1 MPFPKRLI
9 YYGLMLL
16 LTLLVLEG
24 LARLGY
30 YLAFDHWYG
39 GGRAVATAPEPA
51 PAVTKHRWRHPFY
64 AYTPPDAWDAL
75 NLMPPPQRED
85 TVIIAVLGGSVA
97 NEVAPP
103 LRSALYRYFIDHNL
117 PRRPLLLDLTEGG
130 MKQPQQFAAAANALL
145 LGGHFDLLVN
155 LDGFNET
162 YSAYLNYQQ
171 GVFPFFPNRWS
182 HTLDLTAEETL
193 LIGRIALLRAEQDEL
208 RRNSAAH
215 PFRSSALYGLVNRY
229 RWERGGR
236 QILQLNHALTAA
248 QADYSLEKHGPRR
261 TFSEDDD
268 FLHAAARVWYRGS
281 RLLAQLAQ
289 RAGADYYHFLQPN
302 HYVPGIK
309 TLTAAEQE
317 IYQAG
322 SRYERITRQG
332 YPRLQEFGDRLQAAH
347 PPIHYFDLTGIFADR
362 RETLLRDACC
372 HFNERGNELLAAAML
387 ERMTPALQRAANAA
401 IVDRPLSGLA
411 YAAPRE
417 PDELLIDAAFRVY
430 RRAGSRLLYVKADC
444 TAADRENP
452 FFLHITPVDPADLP
466 AARREYGFDSRVFT
480 FATAAGGVVNGQCSA
495 EYPLID
501 YPIAAIRTG
510 QFNAAGEIWSGEYHF
525 PQ

>member
-1 MPFPKRLI
+1 MPFPKRFI

-85 TVIIAVLGGSVA
+85 TVVIALVGGSVA
-97 NEVAPP
+97 NDLAPY
-103 LRSALYRYFIDHNL
+103 LRRAVQDYFRDNNL
-117 PRRPLLLDLTEGG
+117 PRRPLVRALTYGG
-130 MKQPQQFAAAANALL
+130 MKQPSQFAVAANTLL

-155 LDGFNET
+155 LDGFNEI
-162 YSAYLNYQQ
+162 YLSYIHYQE
-171 GVFPFFPNRWS
+171 GVFPFFPEGWS
-182 HTLDLTAEETL
+182 RALDLTAEQTL
-193 LIGRIALLRAEQDEL
+193 LVGRIALLREEQEEL
-208 RRNSAAH
+208 RRNSVAS
-215 PFRSSALYGLVNRY
+215 PFRYTALYGIVNRY
-229 RWERGGR
+229 RWERVGR
-236 QILQLNHALTAA
+236 QILQRNRDLAA
-248 QADYSLEKHGPRR
+248 IQSDYSLEKHGPHW
-261 TFSEDDD
+261 TFSEDAD
-268 FLHAAARVWYRGS
+268 FLREAARVWYRGS
-281 RLLAQLAQ
+281 RLLGQLAQ

-302 HYVPGIK
+302 QYVPEAK
-309 TLTAAEQE
+309 PLTAAELAT
-317 IYQAG
+317 YAAG
-322 SRYERITRQG
+322 SRREGAIRQG
-332 YPRLQEFGDRLQAAH
+332 YPRLQEFGEKLPAASH
-347 PPIHYFDLTGIFADR
+347 PIHYYDLTGIFADN
-362 RETLLRDACC
+362 RETLYRDACC
-372 HFNERGNELLAAAML
+372 HFNERGNALLAAAML

-401 IVDRPLSGLA
+401 AADPQLSGLA

-430 RRAGSRLLYVKADC
+430 RRAGSRLIYVKSDC
-444 TAADRENP
+444 TAADRETP

-466 AARREYGFDSRVFT
+466 AARREYGFDSQVFT

-501 YPIAAIRTG
+501 YPIAALRTG